1 MKNFERL
8 LIIVCLEQR
17 NLVNMRL
24 EGQLRGDSSSMIM
37 EAESEEINYRI
48 YIGKERLIMSDIK
61 KFKVV
66 QKRIMDV

>member
-37 EAESEEINYRI
+37 EAESEEIN
-48 YIGKERLIMSDIK
+48 LLCATL
-61 KFKVV
+61 VN
-66 QKRIMDV
+66 